1 MILDICLVVG
11 GYLAGSLASA
21 VIVARVL
28 RLEDPRSAGSRNPG
42 ATNMLRLHGRRAAA
56 LTLAG
61 DLLKGL
67 LPVVIARILDAD
79 PWVTALT
86 GSAAFVGHLYPV
98 FFGFQGGRGVATLIG
113 VLLGSL
119 WPLGLAYVGTWLVTA
134 VAFRYSSLAA
144 ITAAALTPLYTWLL
158 GAPTAYVVCY
168 TVLAALLL
176 WRHEPNIRNLI
187 SGKETRIGAG
197 RS

>member
-1 MILDICLVVG
+1 VIIDICLIAG
-11 GYLAGSLASA
+11 AYLAGSLASA
-21 VIVARVL
+21 VIVARAMGL
-28 RLEDPRSAGSRNPG
+28 QDPRSAGSRNPG
-42 ATNMLRLHGRRAAA
+42 ATNMLRLNGRPAAA

-67 LPVVIARILDAD
+67 LPVLLAGMAGSG

-86 GSAAFVGHLYPV
+86 GSAAFIGHLYPI

-119 WPLGLAYVGTWLVTA
+119 WPLGLAYVGTWLVVA
-134 VAFRYSSLAA
+134 AAFRYSSLAA

-158 GAPTAYVVCY
+158 DGHLAYLVCY
-168 TVLAALLL
+168 SVLAALLL
-176 WRHEPNIRNLI
+176 WRHAPNIRNLLA
-187 SGKETRIGAG
+187 GKESKI
-197 RS
+197 